1 MTSLGAKRIFS
12 EFTTGLAHHSETYL
26 SPNTSSPV
34 ELFLNVWHE
43 DQTSTTDD
51 SNEKFTPAELFSVR
65 LQQLINTFWYGTYNP
80 SSFVGGKSVK
90 LSARNNFD
98 PRPDL
103 AKYFVETKAEVSYEG
118 YRIINCQFSWLF
130 ALFLSSTAML
140 GAAIMGGIFSLR
152 TRGPDILG
160 RCSTLLRDTLYIR
173 DSRAGSTLDGYD
185 RTRKLG
191 DFRVKLVDIDYEK
204 DVGYIAIAED
214 REGMGGR
221 LVKGRYYR

>member
-1 MTSLGAKRIFS
+1 
-12 EFTTGLAHHSETYL
+12 
-26 SPNTSSPV
+26 
-34 ELFLNVWHE
+34 
-43 DQTSTTDD
+43 
-51 SNEKFTPAELFSVR
+51 
-65 LQQLINTFWYGTYNP
+65 
-80 SSFVGGKSVK
+80 
-90 LSARNNFD
+90 
-98 PRPDL
+98 
-103 AKYFVETKAEVSYEG
+103 
-118 YRIINCQFSWLF
+118 
-130 ALFLSSTAML
+130 ML